1 MTNFSKVKYEQ
12 WNPCPDCGEK
22 TIRLKTYWAG
32 WPDGFNGRLQCD
44 SCDAQ
49 FENND
54 AVGRAD
60 GIKSA
65 HSDDSTDSPDGD
77 DREDG
82 VEIREPG
89 FSERSSGVTLV
100 VNAVGYLCIIIGVL
114 LIVTLVGI
122 PLGIVFFIGGVALA
136 AFGHNSGDS
145 VETVT

>member
-1 MTNFSKVKYEQ
+1 MINLSEVKYEQ
-12 WNPCPDCGEK
+12 WNPCPECGEK

-32 WPDGFNGRLQCD
+32 WPDGFNGCLQCD

-54 AVGRAD
+54 DVGRAG

-65 HSDDSTDSPDGD
+65 QNDDSTDSTEGD
-77 DREDG
+77 DSEDS

-89 FSERSSGVTLV
+89 FSERSSGGVLV
-100 VNAVGYLCIIIGVL
+100 VNAIGYLCIIIGVL

-122 PLGIVFFIGGVALA
+122 PLGIVFFIGGVALT
-136 AFGHNSGDS
+136 AFDHDSGDS